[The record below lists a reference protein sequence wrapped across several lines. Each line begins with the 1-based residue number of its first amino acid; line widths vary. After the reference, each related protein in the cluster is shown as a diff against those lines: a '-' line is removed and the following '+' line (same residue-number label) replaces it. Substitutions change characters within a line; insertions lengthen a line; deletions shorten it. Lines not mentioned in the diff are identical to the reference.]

1 MFSNDKVM
9 QFIRTAVQSVLSYL
23 LLQLAAWPVLAEVGL
38 SISDEVENF
47 LTALLMAVY
56 VLAIRTLSERFP
68 VIGYLNGPPV
78 EPTYSSSEL
87 PA

>member
-9 QFIRTAVQSVLSYL
+9 QFIRTGVQSVLSYL
-23 LLQLAAWPVLAEVGL
+23 LLQLAAWPVLAEIGL
-38 SISDEVENF
+38 SVSDEVENF

-68 VIGYLNGPPV
+68 WIGYLNGPPV
-78 EPTYSSSEL
+78 EPTYSNSEL